1 MNDHN
6 EIRSLLP
13 LQVAGGISREEQT
26 RVDDHL
32 RECSDCRSELASLR
46 ALAADL
52 KSIPE
57 PQPLFGLAQRT
68 RARIMAEIA
77 AKAERRQNQRY
88 LALLIAFAWIV
99 TALTFLAGKY
109 LAEDIA
115 EWLKMSS
122 SAWVNAF
129 IWYMIFS
136 AVASIAFAGLVA
148 RRHRNDRR
156 LV

>member
-6 EIRSLLP
+6 QIRSLLP
-13 LQVAGGISREEQT
+13 LQVAGAISREEQAKL
-26 RVDDHL
+26 DDHL

-52 KSIPE
+52 KSIPA

-68 RARIMAEIA
+68 RARIRAELA
-77 AKAERRQNQRY
+77 AKAERRQNQQY
-88 LALLIAFAWIV
+88 LALLSAFAWLV
-99 TALTFLAGKY
+99 TAMTFVAGKY
-109 LAEDIA
+109 LAQDLA
-115 EWLKMSS
+115 VWMKMSP

-136 AVASIAFAGLVA
+136 AIASTAFAGLVA

>member
-6 EIRSLLP
+6 QIRNLLP
-13 LQVAGGISREEQT
+13 LQVAGGNSREEQM

-32 RECSDCRSELASLR
+32 RQCSDCRSELASLR

-52 KSIPE
+52 KSIPA
-57 PQPLFGLAQRT
+57 PQPMFGLAQRT
-68 RARIMAEIA
+68 RARIMAEMA
-77 AKAERRQNQRY
+77 AKAERRQNQRN

-99 TALTFLAGKY
+99 TALTFMAGKY
-109 LAEDIA
+109 LAQDIA
-115 EWLKMSS
+115 AWLKMSP

-129 IWYMIFS
+129 IWYTIFS
-136 AVASIAFAGLVA
+136 AIASIAFAGLVA